1 MSYLRKTVNHTEMMV
16 DTETGEVV
24 GSMNVQK
31 HRLVIEKQQFIF
43 LYKKILKAMV
53 SLSENEIKV
62 FIALSFDVD
71 ISSYTFRSDRKLADD
86 IGKTLRIAPKT
97 VFNCISALNKQGLI
111 VRDTKYTNLY
121 RIHPDYGWR
130 GEQSN
135 RSKVLQ
141 IVLEQQQEQGINVEI
156 DEEIKGLY
164 IITPNADGTESARNK
179 GGRPSL

>member
-1 MSYLRKTVNHTEMMV
+1 MV

-24 GSMNVQK
+24 GSNNFQK
-31 HRLVIEKQQFIF
+31 HRLVMEKQQFIF

-86 IGKTLRIAPKT
+86 IGKSLSIAPKT
-97 VFNCISALNKQGLI
+97 VFNCISVLNKQGLI

-130 GEQSN
+130 GEQKN
-135 RSKVLQ
+135 RSKVLHL
-141 IVLEQQQEQGINVEI
+141 VLEQQKEHGANVEI
-156 DEEIKGLY
+156 DEDINGLY
-164 IITPNADGTESARNK
+164 IITPNEDGSENARNK
-179 GGRPSL
+179 GGRPKS